1 MASTPHAVQS
11 IERAI
16 TILRCFTE
24 ARPEWR
30 VTELAHHLQLHK
42 STISRI
48 LATLEQEGLVAQHP
62 ETGKFHLGVG
72 LISLAGVAL
81 GHLDARTVSQPHLNA
96 LVEISQET
104 VNVTIL
110 DGNECVNI
118 ERVASPKPIR
128 YVGWLGRRTPTY
140 CTAAGQVLLAGL
152 PEEKRAA
159 LLSQPLLAYTE
170 KTIVDAAALQQTLAQ
185 VQQQGYAIVHE
196 QFEEG
201 FSGIAAAIHNH
212 LGHII
217 GAVTISGPT
226 YRIGPGQIEAFVEP
240 ILHTVACISADMGY
254 QFRVQSQS

>member
-16 TILRCFTE
+16 AILRCFTE

-159 LLSQPLLAYTE
+159 LLSRPFVLPISLGPRIMRADTAAVADLLARLKIRSVRY
-170 KTIVDAAALQQTLAQ
+170 VDPCDDWLSTRLAAALAE
-185 VQQQGYAIVHE
+185 GYLRSRSP
-196 QFEEG
+196 Q
-201 FSGIAAAIHNH
+201 
-212 LGHII
+212 
-217 GAVTISGPT
+217 
-226 YRIGPGQIEAFVEP
+226 R
-240 ILHTVACISADMGY
+240 
-254 QFRVQSQS
+254 SQR